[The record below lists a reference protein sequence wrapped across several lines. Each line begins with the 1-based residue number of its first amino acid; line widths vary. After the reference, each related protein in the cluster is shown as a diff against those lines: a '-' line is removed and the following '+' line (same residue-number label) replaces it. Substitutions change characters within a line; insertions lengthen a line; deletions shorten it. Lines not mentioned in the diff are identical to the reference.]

1 MFATLAKVIPLDLVA
16 TISPVLFGLVI
27 YLLSKKGRPRV
38 SALAVLLGALLVG
51 IGITIAG
58 FYIGN
63 IPATAPKHALITA
76 IVDLILGV
84 LFIIYGFKKL
94 LVNKPTKTEHKNR
107 GGGLLKWFLA
117 GVLISIV
124 NDSFF
129 LIFASAKEVGSSG
142 FGSWVKLIF
151 LIINVFFFTLP
162 ITLPILIE
170 IIIPKLADKI
180 LAKINRFLINCGDFI
195 VFILFMVFGI
205 YFAIKGLCFL
215 IK

>member
-1 MFATLAKVIPLDLVA
+1 MFATLAKVIPLDLTA

-27 YLLSKKGRPRV
+27 YLLSKKDRSKA

-51 IGITIAG
+51 TGITIAG

-63 IPATAPKHALITA
+63 IPATTPKHALITSV
-76 IVDLILGV
+76 VDLVLGV

-94 LVNKPTKTEHKNR
+94 LVSKPAKTEHKNR
-107 GGGLLKWFLA
+107 GGSLLKWFFA
-117 GVLISIV
+117 GVLISIA

-129 LIFASAKEVGSSG
+129 LIFASAKEVGASG
-142 FGSWVKLIF
+142 FGSWGKLIF

-162 ITLPILIE
+162 VTLPIFIVT
-170 IIIPKLADKI
+170 IIPKLADRI
-180 LAKINRFLINCGDFI
+180 LAKINRFLANYGDFI
-195 VFILFMVFGI
+195 IFVLFMVFGI
-205 YFAIKGLCFL
+205 YFAVKGLSFL